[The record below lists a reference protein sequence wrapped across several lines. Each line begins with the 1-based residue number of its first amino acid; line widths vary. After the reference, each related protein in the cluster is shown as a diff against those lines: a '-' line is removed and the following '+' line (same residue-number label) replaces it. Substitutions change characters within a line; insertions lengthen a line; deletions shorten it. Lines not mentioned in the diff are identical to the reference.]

1 MIRETWKRLTSASS
15 PPPAAPAVPSGV
27 RVYAIGDIHGQIDA
41 LDRLHDLIV
50 RDAAAEA
57 GSARRFLIIYL
68 GDYVDR
74 GEATP
79 AVLDRLCGPSL
90 PGFER
95 HCLRG
100 NHESAMLDFLE
111 APTANLGWLEF
122 GGLATL
128 AGYGVRMPGVS
139 GLAARAEGLAK
150 GLDAC
155 LPAAHRAFL
164 GGLAS
169 QISIGDYLF
178 VHAGV
183 MPGRPLDRQSE
194 DDLLWIREPFLS
206 SPLWHGK
213 RVVHGHTISEAPVV
227 LPNRIGID
235 TGAFAGG
242 PLTCVVLEDET
253 LRFIATDEYHY
264 RAR

>member
-1 MIRETWKRLTSASS
+1 MIRETWKHLTSASTMS
-15 PPPAAPAVPSGV
+15 PVAPPVAPAVPLGV

-41 LDRLHDLIV
+41 LDHLHDLIV
-50 RDAAAEA
+50 RDAAAKA
-57 GSARRFLIIYL
+57 SSVRRCLIVYL

-79 AVLDRLCGPSL
+79 AVLDRLCGPPPS
-90 PGFER
+90 GFER
-95 HCLRG
+95 HFLRG
-100 NHESAMLDFLE
+100 NHESAMLDFLG
-111 APTANLGWLEF
+111 APAANLGWLEF

-128 AGYGVRMPGVS
+128 AGYGVRMPGAAGPV
-139 GLAARAEGLAK
+139 ARAEGLAK
-150 GLDAC
+150 ALHAC
-155 LPAAHRAFL
+155 LPPTHRAFL
-164 GGLAS
+164 SGLQS
-169 QISIGDYLF
+169 HVTLGDYFF

-213 RVVHGHTISEAPVV
+213 RVVHGHTITEAPVV
-227 LPNRIGID
+227 RPNRIGID

-242 PLTCVVLEDET
+242 PLTCLVLENET
-253 LRFIATDEYHY
+253 LRFIATHDY
-264 RAR
+264 R